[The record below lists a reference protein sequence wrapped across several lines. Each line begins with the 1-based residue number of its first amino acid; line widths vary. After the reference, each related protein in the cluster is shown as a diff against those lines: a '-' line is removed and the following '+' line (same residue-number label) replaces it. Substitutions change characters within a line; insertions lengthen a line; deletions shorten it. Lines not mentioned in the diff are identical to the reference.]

1 MQMEDK
7 RVIEVDEYQQR
18 LIIGSLNET
27 RNELV
32 AQGRDTDFVDETLL
46 DLSGT
51 ADGRDTL
58 YTSDS
63 PAVWCTLCGKWNTD
77 DFKFCYVHHF
87 VTWNCRTAYYSLRL
101 YR

>member
-1 MQMEDK
+1 MEDK

-46 DLSGT
+46 DVMDAPT
-51 ADGRDTL
+51 RKERKR
-58 YTSDS
+58 Y
-63 PAVWCTLCGKWNTD
+63 KEME
-77 DFKFCYVHHF
+77 
-87 VTWNCRTAYYSLRL
+87 R
-101 YR
+101 

>member
-46 DLSGT
+46 DVMDAPT
-51 ADGRDTL
+51 R
-58 YTSDS
+58 
-63 PAVWCTLCGKWNTD
+63 KER
-77 DFKFCYVHHF
+77 K
-87 VTWNCRTAYYSLRL
+87 RTKELER
-101 YR
+101 

>member
-1 MQMEDK
+1 MEDK

-46 DLSGT
+46 DVMDAPTRKERKRNKELE
-51 ADGRDTL
+51 R
-58 YTSDS
+58 
-63 PAVWCTLCGKWNTD
+63 
-77 DFKFCYVHHF
+77 
-87 VTWNCRTAYYSLRL
+87 
-101 YR
+101 

>member
-1 MQMEDK
+1 MHMEDK

-46 DLSGT
+46 DVMDAHTRKEKKRNKELE
-51 ADGRDTL
+51 R
-58 YTSDS
+58 
-63 PAVWCTLCGKWNTD
+63 
-77 DFKFCYVHHF
+77 
-87 VTWNCRTAYYSLRL
+87 
-101 YR
+101 

>member
-1 MQMEDK
+1 MHMEDK

-46 DLSGT
+46 DVMDAPT
-51 ADGRDTL
+51 R
-58 YTSDS
+58 
-63 PAVWCTLCGKWNTD
+63 KERKRN
-77 DFKFCYVHHF
+77 KEIE
-87 VTWNCRTAYYSLRL
+87 R
-101 YR
+101 

>member
-46 DLSGT
+46 DVMDAPT
-51 ADGRDTL
+51 R
-58 YTSDS
+58 
-63 PAVWCTLCGKWNTD
+63 KERKRN
-77 DFKFCYVHHF
+77 KEME
-87 VTWNCRTAYYSLRL
+87 R
-101 YR
+101 

>member
-7 RVIEVDEYQQR
+7 HVIEVDEYQQR

-46 DLSGT
+46 DVMDAPT
-51 ADGRDTL
+51 RK
-58 YTSDS
+58 
-63 PAVWCTLCGKWNTD
+63 GK
-77 DFKFCYVHHF
+77 KRYKEME
-87 VTWNCRTAYYSLRL
+87 R
-101 YR
+101 

>member
-1 MQMEDK
+1 MEDK

-46 DLSGT
+46 DVMDAPT
-51 ADGRDTL
+51 R
-58 YTSDS
+58 
-63 PAVWCTLCGKWNTD
+63 KEKKRN
-77 DFKFCYVHHF
+77 KEME
-87 VTWNCRTAYYSLRL
+87 R
-101 YR
+101 

>member
-46 DLSGT
+46 DVMDAPTRKERKRNKELE
-51 ADGRDTL
+51 R
-58 YTSDS
+58 
-63 PAVWCTLCGKWNTD
+63 
-77 DFKFCYVHHF
+77 
-87 VTWNCRTAYYSLRL
+87 
-101 YR
+101 